1 LEQGVKSGVNGV
13 SHRRK
18 AVDTLGV
25 HHGMVFEVRNAV
37 GECFPPTYS
46 GFSEK

>member
-1 LEQGVKSGVNGV
+1 MKAGVNGV

-25 HHGMVFEVRNAV
+25 HHGMVPGARNAV
-37 GECFPPTYS
+37 CECFPPTYS